1 MIRGIGFRLQLSS
14 SAAAIFPLKCKTNIL
29 SGKGFEARKKIED
42 KDSLESEREKTWS
55 AQCVW
60 VRDREREK
68 RICVCSHYLA
78 KIQLTYVTS
87 CDKDKIGRAKIK
99 QISKF

>member
-60 VRDREREK
+60 VRDRERERK
-68 RICVCSHYLA
+68 GFVCANTIWRKFNSHMLHLVTRIKLEEL
-78 KIQLTYVTS
+78 K
-87 CDKDKIGRAKIK
+87 
-99 QISKF
+99 

>member
-42 KDSLESEREKTWS
+42 KDLSEKRESVCECLTARVREKEGESVCVCTIDKERE
-55 AQCVW
+55 
-60 VRDREREK
+60 RDK
-68 RICVCSHYLA
+68 GFV
-78 KIQLTYVTS
+78 
-87 CDKDKIGRAKIK
+87 
-99 QISKF
+99 